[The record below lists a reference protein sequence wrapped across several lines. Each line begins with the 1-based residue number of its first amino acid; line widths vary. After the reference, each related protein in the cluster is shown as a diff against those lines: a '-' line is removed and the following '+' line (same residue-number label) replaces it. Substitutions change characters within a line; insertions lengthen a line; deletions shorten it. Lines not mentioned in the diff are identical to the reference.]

1 MQKAERD
8 LTLAIP
14 FNDKLGCSCPLCKA
28 VSVGMSLKK
37 DMHYC
42 PYCGQHLKMVTVA
55 NGDWSLLMKDV
66 NKIPDVTDTNI
77 VVTELDLSQGLSDQQ
92 RLIAKRMIAG
102 VYLERMRAYKNEHAQ
117 CEGQL
122 SMF

>member
-8 LTLAIP
+8 LILAIP
-14 FNDKLGCSCPLCKA
+14 FNDVLGCSCPLCKA
-28 VSVGMSLKK
+28 VSVGMRLKK

-42 PYCGQHLKMVTVA
+42 PYCGQRLKMVTVS
-55 NGDWSLLMKDV
+55 NGDWSLLLKDV

-92 RLIAKRMIAG
+92 RQTAKRMISG
-102 VYLERMRAYKNEHAQ
+102 VYLDRMKAYKNEHAQ
-117 CEGQL
+117 IEGQL

>member
-8 LTLAIP
+8 LILAIP
-14 FNDKLGCSCPLCKA
+14 FNNVLGCSCPLCRA
-28 VSVGMSLKK
+28 LAIGQQLKK

-42 PYCGQHLKMVTVA
+42 PYCGQHLKLVSVE
-55 NGDWSLLMKDV
+55 NGDWSLLLKDV

-77 VVTELDLSQGLSDQQ
+77 VVTELDLSEGLRDQQ
-92 RLIAKRMIAG
+92 RQTAKRMISG
-102 VYLERMRAYKNEHAQ
+102 VYLDRMRAYKNEHAQ
-117 CEGQL
+117 IEGQL